1 MTSLLYSI
9 YMAELRLTYIHATEE
24 KLEQLRHERFAV
36 WLLNYVSVHVQKI
49 SYIFNEI
56 IYHRY
61 DH

>member
-9 YMAELRLTYIHATEE
+9 YISELRLTYIHTTEE
-24 KLEQLRHERFAV
+24 ELQQLRHEEFAV

>member
-1 MTSLLYSI
+1 
-9 YMAELRLTYIHATEE
+9 MAELRLTYIHDTEE
-24 KLEQLRHERFAV
+24 ELQQLRHEGFAV
-36 WLLNYVSVHVQKI
+36 WLLNYVSYVSVHVQKI